1 MINYSTLAEREQ
13 VKFSSRLKIA
23 LENAGF
29 PELGYLELTREFNI
43 RSGQDPLT
51 VHAVRKWLIGD
62 SIPTQRRLVALARWL
77 RVNPEWLRFGISSV
91 AVPHSQSHGDEDTDL
106 LALISDIASL
116 PPREKL
122 ILTEF
127 VQVLLRAQKKLK

>member
-1 MINYSTLAEREQ
+1 MEFAN
-13 VKFSSRLKIA
+13 RLKIA
-23 LENAGF
+23 LKNAGF
-29 PELGYLELTREFNI
+29 PEIGYSELAREFNI
-43 RSGQDPLT
+43 RSGQEPLT

-62 SIPTQRRLVALARWL
+62 SIPTQRRLVALASWL

-91 AVPHSQSHGDEDTDL
+91 AVQHSQSHGGEDTDL
-106 LALISDIASL
+106 VVLISDIASL
-116 PPREKL
+116 PSREKL